1 MSRRPPT
8 RGRVERWLPVAM
20 AAVVLAVYLL
30 TLAPGLT
37 FENYGTDGGDLVTAA
52 YTLGVPHPPG
62 YPTYTLLAWLFTRL
76 PLGSIAY
83 RVNLLSATCAALT
96 VGLCC
101 SLVLRLLPD
110 EPQRPFLAATAAL
123 SLAFGP
129 LFWSQAVIAEVYAL
143 LALFAALLLWLLIL
157 WEQTS
162 RDGLLLLAAF
172 VLGLGLGN
180 HLTLVFVAP
189 AFLVWAWPLRQ
200 RWLRLRVLLPA
211 AALFLVG
218 SSVYAYLPLAA
229 MHNSPVNWGNPQ
241 TWDRFLWVV
250 TAEQYQSFVF
260 GLPLADVPV
269 RLSAWS
275 WMFGE
280 QFGWWGLGLVL
291 VGAWSWGR
299 RDRRFLLLSLIW
311 ALPLTIYAFFYN
323 TADARTNLLP
333 LLLLLAL
340 WWAEGARYLV
350 NYAQQVRAGWR
361 RVALAVVV
369 VLPLVSLGLNWSAVD
384 LSDERSVQTYTNQV
398 LEQAAP
404 DSLIV
409 VREDGPT
416 FALWYAVYA
425 EGQRPDVAVVSGPL
439 LAYIWYRDHVQQMY
453 PTIDIPQPWSYDLT
467 IDDLTR
473 ELIGRNLQSRPV
485 YATDP
490 REPWP
495 TWYDFDQVDD
505 LELYRVSPRSP

>member
-1 MSRRPPT
+1 LSQRPPLLA
-8 RGRVERWLPVAM
+8 RVQRWLPVGT
-20 AAVVLAVYLL
+20 AAVALAVYLL

-37 FENYGTDGGDLVTAA
+37 CENYGTDGGDLVTAA

-62 YPTYTLLAWLFTRL
+62 YPSYTLLAWLFTRL

-83 RVNLLSATCAALT
+83 RVNLLSATCAALA

-101 SLVLRLLPD
+101 HLVQRLLPD
-110 EPQRPFLAATAAL
+110 EPQRPLLAAATAL
-123 SLAFGP
+123 SLAFAP
-129 LFWSQAVIAEVYAL
+129 LFWSQALIAEVYAL
-143 LALFAALLLWLLIL
+143 LALFAALLLWLLSL
-157 WEQTS
+157 WEQTG
-162 RDGLLLLAAF
+162 RDSLLLLAAF
-172 VLGLGLGN
+172 LFGLGLGN
-180 HLTLVFVAP
+180 HLTLVFAAP

-200 RWLRLRVLLPA
+200 RWLRSRVLLPA
-211 AALFLVG
+211 AALFLAG
-218 SSVYAYLPLAA
+218 LSVYAYLPLAA
-229 MHNSPVNWGNPQ
+229 AHHPPVNWGNPQ

-260 GLPLADVPV
+260 GLPLQDIPA

-275 WMFGE
+275 WLLGE

-291 VGAWSWGR
+291 AGAWLWRR
-299 RDRRFLLLSLIW
+299 RDRRFLLFGLIW
-311 ALPLTIYAFFYN
+311 MLPLTAYAFFYD

-333 LLLLLAL
+333 ALVLLAL

-350 NYAQQVRAGWR
+350 NYAQRVRFGWGR
-361 RVALAVVV
+361 LALVLIVL
-369 VLPLVSLGLNWSAVD
+369 LPLVSLGLRWSTVD
-384 LSDERSVQTYTNQV
+384 LSDDVSVQTYTDQV
-398 LEQAAP
+398 LHQAAP
-404 DSLIV
+404 DSLLI
-409 VREDGPT
+409 VREDRPT

-439 LAYIWYRDHVQQMY
+439 LAFIWYRDHVQRLY
-453 PTIDIPQPWSYDLT
+453 PTVDIPQPWSHDLT

-495 TWYDFDQVDD
+495 TWFGFEQVDG
-505 LELYRVSPRSP
+505 LELYRVRSRSQ